1 MDLTFWNFL
10 LKSFYTPQL
19 KWYLIS
25 RINVYE
31 KLHKSPNNLILWLL
45 CHSRGQNSFT
55 SIGEIPKPH
64 ERKLRAIRYHWLH
77 HHDALPAHIP
87 CASQD
92 MRAYNTQ
99 PTPLKNILDIYY
111 WPQPV
116 KGAFMVS
123 SKRTRNTEQ
132 GLFWNDVNWN
142 REYISVTP

>member
-1 MDLTFWNFL
+1 MLAFFAKELSFLSKKRLFPETRIITLKYREPKKKQTPKAVLDLTFWNFL

-77 HHDALPAHIP
+77 HHDALPAHIL
-87 CASQD
+87 CASQG
-92 MRAYNTQ
+92 MRAYNT
-99 PTPLKNILDIYY
+99 
-111 WPQPV
+111 
-116 KGAFMVS
+116 S
-123 SKRTRNTEQ
+123 RHH
-132 GLFWNDVNWN
+132 
-142 REYISVTP
+142 